1 MDEEQNKG
9 VETAGKQAEEKKQNQ
24 GNKKNPAQKVDSAKK
39 AAKVIS
45 KLKNIAV
52 LGPVIGILAI
62 IVLIIG
68 LLAFFFTMPGLF
80 LENIKETAKNLWN
93 SFLNVFDGSASVD
106 RTITDEQ
113 MIDLAQRIDSMG
125 YDISAYGFADV
136 LEENENG
143 APTKIGANTEG
154 KNYIRT
160 YLVASES
167 TYSIANW
174 SVGGA
179 ASAFFENFK
188 NLFLDPFNM
197 DAQASNYSQGMIA
210 IVENDPGNILMA
222 LTKFNASI
230 DREKEALV
238 VEPSGIGKIFFGTFY
253 FSLSDW
259 TSRYGKPVELMLSLH
274 LATMMPDLSYDIVSQ
289 FNTKVNIKFTP
300 IATTFIVQYAKD
312 NGEVVT
318 TEDILKAKEYKD
330 RKDSIERSR
339 ESIYEAIARLEE
351 MAAETDSES
360 RLISIYEDIDR
371 YNETLDEYD
380 EWEAK
385 YDDIMD
391 DLESSEGDS
400 GASASEMFDSLAELA
415 ETGQRGDYTYW
426 PRIDNIQE
434 HWFYEPIDFSGVYER
449 TSNSTI
455 SMSYTP
461 EDEEDPLTNIQNKLN
476 IEATLSNMFIQVRE
490 PVAKGPNQKIK
501 DIFLNNEYYRYDGTE
516 TRAQAIENA
525 RAIDTGKNQYIY
537 KGQWYDVQDRTVEK
551 EPVNFHTYITMPD
564 GTEIKSTKNALSA
577 FSLLEGMH
585 TEASEQIYRNLQELV
600 IDLGYFTEED
610 FAVPSTQVLEWILPD
625 HIPPMW
631 AIRDVNEYG
640 AFIRSE
646 VNLEDGFEAGKKV
659 IAPADATVL
668 EITDN
673 SIKLKLK
680 SIDDKT
686 LQALQETLGKENEN
700 ITLDPNCI
708 LDMEFLING
717 IDTKDGLTG
726 DIKRGDEIGTTTNED
741 IHIIMYNIDKSVVDN
756 IEDYMQPNYKGYGSA
771 SAGQWFNPD
780 YNINIEE
787 VQKEVYK
794 KLESYNLTDE
804 AIFVVM
810 GVMQAESGFDVS
822 IDNILPD
829 GSSDGGH
836 GLLQWTGGRRT
847 NLENFCKN
855 NGYQVDSVEGQL
867 EFFIYELEKSY
878 SKKNGYAYPVYET
891 LMTSHDMEECLEMFF
906 SHAEAGYDIPIADDY
921 IYNHNFDITTQE
933 LYDMRLTYAVAF
945 SKKQSELES

>member
-24 GNKKNPAQKVDSAKK
+24 GNKKNPAQKVQSAKK

-52 LGPVIGILAI
+52 LGPAIGILAI

-80 LENIKETAKNLWN
+80 LENIKETAKNLWI
-93 SFLNVFDGSASVD
+93 SFLNVFDGSSSVD

-143 APTKIGANTEG
+143 APTKIGANTDG

-160 YLVASES
+160 YLIANES

-179 ASAFFENFK
+179 ASAYFENLK

-197 DAQASNYSQGMIA
+197 DAQASDYSQGLIA
-210 IVENDPGNILMA
+210 FVQNDLGNILMYF
-222 LTKFNASI
+222 TSFDASI

-238 VEPSGIGKIFFGTFY
+238 IQQSGLGKLFFGTFY

-259 TSRYGKPVELMLSLH
+259 TSRYGKPIELLLSLH

-289 FNTKVNIKFTP
+289 FNTKVNLKSTP
-300 IATTFIVQYAKD
+300 IWTTFVVEYYKND
-312 NGEVVT
+312 GEVIT
-318 TEDILKAKEYKD
+318 TEDILIAKEYKD
-330 RKDSIERSR
+330 GEERIKKRKETIYENINKLEERAAETESETAL
-339 ESIYEAIARLEE
+339 ESIYDRIDSYYEE
-351 MAAETDSES
+351 
-360 RLISIYEDIDR
+360 
-371 YNETLDEYD
+371 LDEYD
-380 EWEAK
+380 KMKAK

-391 DLESSEGDS
+391 DLESSEGGDTE
-400 GASASEMFDSLAELA
+400 ASAGDIFDKLAELA
-415 ETGQRGDYTYW
+415 ETGKRGDHTYW
-426 PRIDNIQE
+426 PRIDNVQE
-434 HWFYEPIDFSGVYER
+434 HWFYEPIDFSDAYDWSF
-449 TSNSTI
+449 TSTI
-455 SMSYTP
+455 SMNYTP
-461 EDEEDPLTNIQNKLN
+461 EDENDALTNIQNKLN
-476 IEATLSNMFIQVRE
+476 LEATLINMIIQVKE

-516 TRAQAIENA
+516 ARVQAIENA
-525 RAIDTGKNQYIY
+525 RALDSGKSQYLY
-537 KGQWYDVQDRTVEK
+537 KGEWYDTVERTVNK
-551 EPVNFHTYITMPD
+551 EPVNFYTSMTMPD

-577 FSLLEGMH
+577 FSILEGMH
-585 TEASEQIYRNLQELV
+585 TEASEQIYRNLQELL
-600 IDLGYFTEED
+600 IELGYFTEED
-610 FAVPSTQVLEWILPD
+610 FAKPSTQVLEWILPG
-625 HIPPMW
+625 HTPEKW
-631 AIRDVNEYG
+631 AIRMPNEYG

-646 VNLEDGFEAGKKV
+646 ANMKSGFEAGEKV
-659 IAPADATVL
+659 IAPADATV
-668 EITDN
+668 EEVGADY
-673 SIKLKLK
+673 IKLKLK
-680 SIDDKT
+680 AIDDETIK
-686 LQALQETLGKENEN
+686 ALQEKLGEDSNVV
-700 ITLDPNCI
+700 LDPNCI
-708 LDMEFLING
+708 LDMEFLVQG
-717 IDTKDGLTG
+717 ISVSQGIG
-726 DIKRGDEIGTTTNED
+726 QEVKRGEEIGTTTNED
-741 IHIIMYNIDKSVVDN
+741 IHIIMYNIDKSIVDN
-756 IEDYMQPNYKGYGSA
+756 VEDYMEPNYDSYSGV
-771 SAGQWFNPD
+771 SAGQWFDPD
-780 YNINIEE
+780 YEININ
-787 VQKEVYK
+787 QTHKEVYE
-794 KLESYNLTDE
+794 KLKSYNLTDE
-804 AIFVVM
+804 GIFTVM
-810 GVMQAESGFDVS
+810 GIMQAESGFDVS

-847 NLENFCKN
+847 NLENFCRN
-855 NGYQVDSVEGQL
+855 NGYEVDSVEGQL

-878 SKKNGYAYPVYET
+878 SKENGYKYPVYET
-891 LMTSHDMEECLEMFF
+891 LMTSNNMEECMEMFF
-906 SHAEAGYDIPIADDY
+906 SHAEAGYNIPISDTY

-945 SKKQSELES
+945 AKKQKELEE

>member
-1 MDEEQNKG
+1 MNEEQNKG
-9 VETAGKQAEEKKQNQ
+9 VETAGKQAEDKKQNS
-24 GNKKNPAQKVDSAKK
+24 GNKSNAVQKAQKAT
-39 AAKVIS
+39 KVIG
-45 KLKNIAV
+45 KLKNFAV
-52 LGPVIGILAI
+52 FGPAIGII
-62 IVLIIG
+62 LIIILLIG
-68 LLAFFFTMPGLF
+68 LIAFFFTMPGLF
-80 LENIKETAKNLWN
+80 LENIKQTAMNIWN
-93 SFLNVFDGSASVD
+93 GFLVAFNGSSSVD
-106 RTITDEQ
+106 RRITDEQ
-113 MIDLAQRIDSMG
+113 VIDLAQRINSMG

-136 LEENENG
+136 IEENENG
-143 APTKIGANTEG
+143 APTVIGANTEG

-160 YLVASES
+160 YLVAQES
-167 TYSIANW
+167 AYSLANW
-174 SVGGA
+174 SLEAVFKGVW
-179 ASAFFENFK
+179 ENIFGS
-188 NLFLDPFNM
+188 LTE
-197 DAQASNYSQGMIA
+197 YSQGMIA
-210 IVENDPGNILMA
+210 IVENNLDNFLMILNN
-222 LTKFNASI
+222 FYASI

-238 VEPSGIGKIFFGTFY
+238 VQDNNFLRDFGTFY

-259 TSRYGKPVELMLSLH
+259 TAKYGKPVELLLSLH
-274 LATMMPDLSYDIVSQ
+274 LATMMPDLSYDIVNQ
-289 FNTKVNIKFTP
+289 FNTKVNIKFAE
-300 IATTFIVQYAKD
+300 INTTFIVEYTKTD
-312 NGEVVT
+312 GDVINT
-318 TEDILKAKEYKD
+318 DIIDKAKEYRDNKD
-330 RKDSIERSR
+330 KIEEKIDKLR
-339 ESIYEAIARLEE
+339 EEINQREDAKSKIEDEDKINKLDEE
-351 MAAETDSES
+351 
-360 RLISIYEDIDR
+360 ISKKEEEINE
-371 YNETLDEYD
+371 YNEMEDLYN
-380 EWEAK
+380 
-385 YDDIMD
+385 DIIN
-391 DLESSEGDS
+391 DLEIVVKESQSKKNADEI
-400 GASASEMFDSLAELA
+400 FNSLAELA
-415 ETGQRGDYTYW
+415 RIGEKGGKTYW
-426 PRIDNIQE
+426 PRIDNVQK
-434 HWFYEPIDFSGVYER
+434 HWFYEPIDFSSVYE
-449 TSNSTI
+449 TTPSSTI
-455 SMSYTP
+455 SIKYTP
-461 EDEEDPLTNIQNKLN
+461 EDEDDALTTIQDKLN
-476 IEATLSNMFIQVRE
+476 LEATLNNMIVQVRE
-490 PVAKGPNQKIK
+490 PIAKGPNQKIK
-501 DIFLNNEYYRYDGTE
+501 DIFLKNEYYRYDGTE

-525 RAIDTGKNQYIY
+525 RAIDTGKNQYLY
-537 KGQWYDVQDRTVEK
+537 KGQWYDIQNRTVEK
-551 EPVNFHTYITMPD
+551 EPVNFHTSMTMPD

>member
-24 GNKKNPAQKVDSAKK
+24 GNKKNPAQKVQSAKK

-45 KLKNIAV
+45 KLKNVAV

-68 LLAFFFTMPGLF
+68 LLSFFFTMPGLF

-179 ASAFFENFK
+179 ASAFWDNFK

-300 IATTFIVQYAKD
+300 IVTTFIVQYAKD
-312 NGEVVT
+312 NGEVIT

-516 TRAQAIENA
+516 TRVQAIENA
-525 RAIDTGKNQYIY
+525 RALDNGKSQYLY
-537 KGQWYDVQDRTVEK
+537 KGEWYDTVERTVYK
-551 EPVNFHTYITMPD
+551 EPVNFHTSMTMPD

-585 TEASEQIYRNLQELV
+585 TEASEQIYRNLQELL
-600 IDLGYFTEED
+600 IELGYFTEED
-610 FAVPSTQVLEWILPD
+610 FAKPSTQVLEWILPD
-625 HIPPMW
+625 HIPEKW
-631 AIRDVNEYG
+631 AIRMTNEYG

-646 VNLEDGFEAGKKV
+646 ANLEGGFTSGSKV
-659 IAPADATVL
+659 IAPADATV
-668 EITDN
+668 EEVGADY
-673 SIKLKLK
+673 IKLKLK
-680 SIDDKT
+680 AIDDETIK
-686 LQALQETLGKENEN
+686 ALQEKLGEDSNVV
-700 ITLDPNCI
+700 LDPNCI
-708 LDMEFLING
+708 LDMEFLVQG
-717 IDTKDGLTG
+717 ISVSQGVG
-726 DIKRGDEIGTTTNED
+726 QEVKRGDEIGTTTDAD
-741 IHIIMYNIDKSVVDN
+741 IHIIMYNIDKSIVDN
-756 IEDYMQPNYKGYGSA
+756 VEDYMEPNYESYGSA
-771 SAGQWFNPD
+771 SAGPWFDPD
-780 YNINIEE
+780 FEIQIS
-787 VQKEVYK
+787 QIHKDVYK
-794 KLESYNLTDE
+794 KLKTFNLTDE
-804 AIFVVM
+804 AIFAVM
-810 GVMQAESGFDVS
+810 GVINKESSFDTGVE
-822 IDNILPD
+822 NWL
-829 GSSDGGH
+829 GDGGF

-847 NLENFCKN
+847 NLENFCRQH
-855 NGYQVDSVEGQL
+855 GYEVDSVEGQL

-878 SKKNGYAYPVYET
+878 SEKNGYGYPVYET
-891 LMTSHDMEECLEMFF
+891 LMTSHDIEECLQMFF
-906 SHAEAGYDIPIADDY
+906 SHAEAGGDVPISIDY
-921 IYNHNFDITTQE
+921 VYYENEEEGIRITTQE
-933 LYDMRLTYAVAF
+933 LYDLRLSSALAF
-945 SKKQSELES
+945 AKKKAELES

>member
-1 MDEEQNKG
+1 MAEEQNKG
-9 VETAGKQAEEKKQNQ
+9 VETAGKQAEDKKQNS
-24 GNKKNPAQKVDSAKK
+24 GNKSNAVQKAQKAT
-39 AAKVIS
+39 KVIG
-45 KLKNIAV
+45 KFKNFAIF
-52 LGPVIGILAI
+52 GPAIGIF
-62 IVLIIG
+62 LIIILLIG
-68 LLAFFFTMPGLF
+68 LIAFFFTMPGLF
-80 LENIKETAKNLWN
+80 LENIKEVAKTIWN
-93 SFLNVFDGSASVD
+93 NFLDAFNGSSSVD
-106 RTITDEQ
+106 RRITEEQ
-113 MIDLAQRIDSMG
+113 EIELVQRIQAMG
-125 YDISAYGFADV
+125 YDISGYGFADIK
-136 LEENENG
+136 EKDDNG
-143 APTKIGANTEG
+143 NIIKIGPNNDD

-160 YLVASES
+160 YLVAEES

-174 SVGGA
+174 SDEG
-179 ASAFFENFK
+179 NFK
-188 NLFLDPFNM
+188 ALWDTFINFDGIKMGNE
-197 DAQASNYSQGMIA
+197 YSQGMIA
-210 IVENDPGNILMA
+210 LPEKGPAVSGA
-222 LTKFNASI
+222 VI
-230 DREKEALV
+230 DRDKEMLYIDQ
-238 VEPSGIGKIFFGTFY
+238 SMSLLTGTFY

-259 TSRYGKPVELMLSLH
+259 TNRYGKPIELLLSLH

-289 FNTKVNIKFTP
+289 FNTKVNIDFEQIDFTFVVEY
-300 IATTFIVQYAKD
+300 ITE
-312 NGEVVT
+312 NGET
-318 TEDILKAKEYKD
+318 LNSEDILE
-330 RKDSIERSR
+330 IERKID
-339 ESIYEAIARLEE
+339 ESKKKNELGTPLPGPGDVISSP
-351 MAAETDSES
+351 TFSQVFNDSEDEEIT
-360 RLISIYEDIDR
+360 LEDT
-371 YNETLDEYD
+371 E
-380 EWEAK
+380 
-385 YDDIMD
+385 
-391 DLESSEGDS
+391 
-400 GASASEMFDSLAELA
+400 LAELTEKQFEA
-415 ETGQRGDYTYW
+415 LVKLAKKGKKGDFTYW
-426 PRIDNIQE
+426 PMISTVKN
-434 HWFYEPIDFSGVYER
+434 HWFYETIDFRSVYER
-449 TSNSTI
+449 TSSSNI
-455 SMSYTP
+455 SLSYTP
-461 EDEEDPLTNIQNKLN
+461 RDENDELEDLQDKINLEITLN
-476 IEATLSNMFIQVRE
+476 NMIVQVRE
-490 PVAKGPNQKIK
+490 PIAKGPNQKIK
-501 DIFLNNEYYRYDGTE
+501 DIFLNNKYYRYDGTE

-551 EPVNFHTYITMPD
+551 EPVNFHTSITMPD

-726 DIKRGDEIGTTTNED
+726 DIKRGDEIGTTTDED